1 MDFKMSKE
9 ADHLKKLLT
18 KISAYIWLVTS
29 TLLLISSLIGI
40 TLVILR
46 SSATFYDIFLI
57 IMPILV
63 LMILMLLAIKSSLKI
78 IKDNDS
84 EKVTTGIASSFIMGI
99 IFIYSSFNLESQI
112 FSLFIGIILL
122 QSSIVI
128 FLCRKK
134 K

>member
-1 MDFKMSKE
+1 MSKE